1 MSIQYLTRYLFIS
14 LLVLSLVSCINNN
27 KNDHKDKALVRGKSV
42 IAAESSI
49 KYDLSKPINKWELPA
64 QLKEVSGIVKLDN
77 NQMLAIEDLHPT
89 LYILNLE
96 NGKASIADTISFYET
111 AKEKF
116 DIEDVAVI
124 GNDAYALWSH
134 GSIFKIS
141 DFRKGKQVKEIV
153 TGLDKTNNT
162 EGLAYDPVSG
172 NLLIA
177 CKNESGLEDEKKS
190 ARALYALDIK
200 SESLV
205 QKPFLVIESK
215 DLKAMSG
222 DKVKFFPSGVA
233 VNPASHDIYVI
244 STKDTKCMAQFS
256 HDGQLESFTYLDKDL
271 LEQPEGICFD
281 PAGSLFLSTEGKHGK
296 PAYIYQFGSKG
307 Q

>member
-1 MSIQYLTRYLFIS
+1 MSIHFLAKYLFIS
-14 LLVLSLVSCINNN
+14 IFILGSCVNNN
-27 KNDHKDKALVRGKSV
+27 KDKDKDNTLVAGKAV
-42 IAAESSI
+42 AEKSAS
-49 KYDLSKPINKWELPA
+49 KYDLSKPINKWELPP
-64 QLKEVSGIVKLDN
+64 QLKEISGIVKLDN
-77 NQMLAIEDLHPT
+77 NQVLAIEDLHPT
-89 LYILNLE
+89 LYTLNLG
-96 NGKASIADTISFYET
+96 NGKASIADTVSFYET
-111 AKEKF
+111 AKDKF

-177 CKNESGLEDEKKS
+177 CKNESGVEDEKKS
-190 ARALYALDIK
+190 ARAIYELDIK
-200 SESLV
+200 KEALLD
-205 QKPFLVIESK
+205 KPFLVIESK